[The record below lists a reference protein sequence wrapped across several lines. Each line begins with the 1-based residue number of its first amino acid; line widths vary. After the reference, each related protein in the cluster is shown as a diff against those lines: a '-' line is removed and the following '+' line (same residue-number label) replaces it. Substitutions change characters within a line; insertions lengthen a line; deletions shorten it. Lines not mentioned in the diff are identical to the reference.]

1 MAENYHYHHY
11 TPSDLDEILDLF
23 SLSFNGLKLSSD
35 YYKWRV
41 LDTPVNKNLV
51 DLFKNDN
58 GKIISHYAVC
68 PVISFYNGKTTHSEL
83 SLITMTHPEYKSLGL
98 FPKLAAKLY
107 ERSFMEEN
115 IQLVYGFPNTNSHY
129 SFVRKLAW
137 NDVYMIPTMKKTFST
152 AVQGDKNFTEIFN
165 ADQRFDKLWE
175 QHTQHTDRF
184 YANVRNSTFINW
196 RFFKRPDKK
205 YRLFAFENN
214 SNIEGYFVIKEY
226 NNTSTKEIDVIDFLF
241 MHDFDTSAFFN
252 AIAQLATALDAKT
265 ANMWIPYNT
274 PLYNQAEKSGYLPKE
289 HITYLGYKPFNPDNK
304 LDELRI
310 PTKWYLTMCDSD
322 VY

>member
-1 MAENYHYHHY
+1 MAENYHYHRY
-11 TPSDLDEILDLF
+11 APSDLDEILALF
-23 SLSFNGLKLSSD
+23 SLSFNGLKLSPE

-68 PVISFYNGKTTHSEL
+68 PVKSFYNGETSLSEL

-107 ERSFMEEN
+107 ERSFNEEN

-129 SFVRKLAW
+129 SFVKKLAW
-137 NDVYMIPTMKKTFST
+137 NDVYMIPTMKKAFTT
-152 AVQGDKNFTEIFN
+152 TVQGDKSYTEIFN

-175 QHTQHTDRF
+175 QHTQKTDRF

-196 RFFKRPDKK
+196 RFFNRPDKK
-205 YRLFAFENN
+205 YRLFVFENN
-214 SNIEGYFVIKEY
+214 NTVQGYFVIKEY
-226 NNTSTKEIDVIDFLF
+226 VNASTKEIDVVDFLF
-241 MHDFDTSAFFN
+241 THDFDTTAFFN
-252 AIAQLATALDAKT
+252 SIAQLATELDAKT
-265 ANMWIPYNT
+265 VNMWIPYST
-274 PLYNQAEKSGYLPKE
+274 PLYNLAEKSGYLPKE
-289 HITYLGYKPFNPDNK
+289 HITYLGYKPFNPGKK

-310 PTKWYLTMCDSD
+310 PTNWYLTMCDSD

>member
-196 RFFKRPDKK
+196 RFF
-205 YRLFAFENN
+205 
-214 SNIEGYFVIKEY
+214 
-226 NNTSTKEIDVIDFLF
+226 
-241 MHDFDTSAFFN
+241 
-252 AIAQLATALDAKT
+252 
-265 ANMWIPYNT
+265 
-274 PLYNQAEKSGYLPKE
+274 
-289 HITYLGYKPFNPDNK
+289 
-304 LDELRI
+304 
-310 PTKWYLTMCDSD
+310 
-322 VY
+322 

>member
-1 MAENYHYHHY
+1 MAENYHYHRY
-11 TPSDLDEILDLF
+11 SPSDLDEILALF
-23 SLSFNGLKLSSD
+23 SLSFNGLKLSPE

-68 PVISFYNGKTTHSEL
+68 PVKSFYNGETSLSEL

-107 ERSFMEEN
+107 ERSFNEEN

-129 SFVRKLAW
+129 SFVKKLAW
-137 NDVYMIPTMKKTFST
+137 NDVYMIPTMKKAFTT
-152 AVQGDKNFTEIFN
+152 TVQGDKSYTEIFN

-175 QHTQHTDRF
+175 QHTQKTDRF

-196 RFFKRPDKK
+196 RFFNRPDKK
-205 YRLFAFENN
+205 YRLFVFENN
-214 SNIEGYFVIKEY
+214 NTVQGYFVIKEY
-226 NNTSTKEIDVIDFLF
+226 VNASTKEIDVVDFLF
-241 MHDFDTSAFFN
+241 THDFDTTAFFN
-252 AIAQLATALDAKT
+252 SIAQLATELDAKT
-265 ANMWIPYNT
+265 VNMWIPYST
-274 PLYNQAEKSGYLPKE
+274 PLYNLAEKSGYLPKE
-289 HITYLGYKPFNPDNK
+289 HITYLGYKPFNPGKK

-310 PTKWYLTMCDSD
+310 PTNWYLTMCDSD

>member
-1 MAENYHYHHY
+1 MAENYHYHRY
-11 TPSDLDEILDLF
+11 APSDLDEILALF
-23 SLSFNGLKLSSD
+23 SLSFNGLKLSPE

-68 PVISFYNGKTTHSEL
+68 PVKSFYNGETSLSEL

-107 ERSFMEEN
+107 ERSFNEEN

-129 SFVRKLAW
+129 SFVKKLAW
-137 NDVYMIPTMKKTFST
+137 NDVYMIPTMKKAFTT
-152 AVQGDKNFTEIFN
+152 TVQGDKSYTEIFN

-175 QHTQHTDRF
+175 QHTQKTDRF

-196 RFFKRPDKK
+196 RFFNRPDKK

-214 SNIEGYFVIKEY
+214 NTVQGYFVIKEY
-226 NNTSTKEIDVIDFLF
+226 VNASTKEIDVVDFLF
-241 MHDFDTSAFFN
+241 THDFDTTAFFN
-252 AIAQLATALDAKT
+252 SIAQLATELDAKT
-265 ANMWIPYNT
+265 VNMWIPYST
-274 PLYNQAEKSGYLPKE
+274 PLYNLAEKSGYLPKE
-289 HITYLGYKPFNPDNK
+289 HITYLGYKPFNPGKK

-310 PTKWYLTMCDSD
+310 PTNWYLTMCDSD

>member
-11 TPSDLDEILDLF
+11 APSDLDEILALF
-23 SLSFNGLKLSSD
+23 SLSFNGLKLSPE

-68 PVISFYNGKTTHSEL
+68 PVKSFYNGETSLSEL

-107 ERSFMEEN
+107 ERSFNEEN

-129 SFVRKLAW
+129 SFVKKLAW
-137 NDVYMIPTMKKTFST
+137 NDVYMIPTMKKAFTT
-152 AVQGDKNFTEIFN
+152 TVQGDKSYTEIFN

-175 QHTQHTDRF
+175 QHTQKTDRF

-196 RFFKRPDKK
+196 RFFNRPDKK

-214 SNIEGYFVIKEY
+214 NTVQGYFVIKEY
-226 NNTSTKEIDVIDFLF
+226 VNASTKEIDVVDFLF
-241 MHDFDTSAFFN
+241 THDFDTTAFFN
-252 AIAQLATALDAKT
+252 SIAQLATELDAKT
-265 ANMWIPYNT
+265 VNMWIPYST
-274 PLYNQAEKSGYLPKE
+274 PLYNLAEKSGYLPKE
-289 HITYLGYKPFNPDNK
+289 HITYLGYKPFNPGKK

-310 PTKWYLTMCDSD
+310 PTNWYLTMCDSD